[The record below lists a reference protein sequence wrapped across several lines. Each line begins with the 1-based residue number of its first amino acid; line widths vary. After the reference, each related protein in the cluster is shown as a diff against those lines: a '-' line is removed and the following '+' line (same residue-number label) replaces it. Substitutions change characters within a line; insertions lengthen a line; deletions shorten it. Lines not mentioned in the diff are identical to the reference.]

1 MKLKD
6 YLVSSLEF
14 SKAKD
19 AELAWING
27 LIALQDN
34 KTDVNPME
42 EDEDHNI
49 LERGTKHTYRI
60 YPKYWDTLTQYHT
73 CAKFWMSP
81 VHYLLMC
88 VKTAGLVANSVDP
101 DQMPGSISW
110 TCSK

>member
-27 LIALQDN
+27 VIDLQDY

-42 EDEDHNI
+42 EDEEHNI
-49 LERGTKHTYRI
+49 IQKGNDE
-60 YPKYWDTLTQYHT
+60 
-73 CAKFWMSP
+73 
-81 VHYLLMC
+81 
-88 VKTAGLVANSVDP
+88 
-101 DQMPGSISW
+101 
-110 TCSK
+110 